1 MAEDRPDIDAA
12 RKQMRATVGSG
23 KEVKLLASHLWEGE
37 RVEKMAQAQPKGE
50 AQAGLLV
57 LTDRRLLF
65 VKEGMFGRGKTEDFT
80 FDRITSVEF
89 SKGMATADLKVMAM
103 GNESKFN
110 VNKDDGKE
118 MTDLIRNR
126 TSGAQRVAPGAAAQP
141 VPPAA
146 GSVQG
151 GEPAPDIPEQ
161 IRKLAELRDEGM
173 LTEEQFEAK
182 KAELLSRM

>member
-12 RKQMRATVGSG
+12 RKQMRATLGSG
-23 KEVKLLASHLWEGE
+23 KEVERLASHLWEGE

-110 VNKDDGKE
+110 VNKDDGKD
-118 MTDLIRNR
+118 MTDLLRNR
-126 TSGAQRVAPGAAAQP
+126 TSAAQQAAAAP
-141 VPPAA
+141 SP
-146 GSVQG
+146 GQG
-151 GEPAPDIPEQ
+151 DIPDQ
-161 IRKLAELRDEGM
+161 LRKLAELRDAGIVSA
-173 LTEEQFEAK
+173 EEFEAK
-182 KAELLSRM
+182 KDDLLSRM

>member
-23 KEVKLLASHLWEGE
+23 KEVERLASHLWEGE

-50 AQAGLLV
+50 AGVGLLV

-89 SKGMATADLKVMAM
+89 SKGMATADLKVLAM

-118 MTDLIRNR
+118 MTDLIRSR
-126 TSGAQRVAPGAAAQP
+126 TSRAQAVA
-141 VPPAA
+141 PAA
-146 GSVQG
+146 GSAQG
-151 GEPAPDIPEQ
+151 GQPAPDIPDQ
-161 IRKLAELRDEGM
+161 IRKLSELRDEGM

-182 KAELLSRM
+182 KADLLSRM